1 MYVFYK
7 DGEQIQSLEAKD
19 LKEAEEKSGL
29 TVDEDKGISYAVI
42 NTANVV
48 ENTTKTR
55 KPRADKGTKRDGKI
69 THDVKVITSKEK
81 SRKKPE
87 YFLFNKT
94 TDKLSEPLTNEQA
107 RAKIEEFYNDSFV
120 VIMGHEITFTRSV
133 KFHF

>member
-42 NTANVV
+42 NTTNGV
-48 ENTTKTR
+48 NTTTKR
-55 KPRADKGTKRDGKI
+55 KPRADKGQHRGTVKDTKVAKKD
-69 THDVKVITSKEK
+69 T
-81 SRKKPE
+81 RKRPE
-87 YFLFNKT
+87 YFV
-94 TDKLSEPLTNEQA
+94 
-107 RAKIEEFYNDSFV
+107 FYNGNLTPAISREKAIEVIDEDKQSNPR